1 MDTVSVVLAIVLA
14 AVCAIASIA
23 DFKVIPQVIQ
33 TMERLRLPVRLI
45 PVLGVAKLAGAIG
58 LLTGLA
64 IDALLVFTALCLTV
78 YFALATWFHVRVRD
92 DVVETAPAAA
102 LWLVSLA
109 TLFTAL

>member
-1 MDTVSVVLAIVLA
+1 MSVVLAIVLA

-45 PVLGVAKLAGAIG
+45 PVLGVAKLAGAVG
-58 LLTGLA
+58 LLAGLA
-64 IDALLVFTALCLTV
+64 IDSLLVFTAICLTV

-92 DVVETAPAAA
+92 DVVETAPAVT
-102 LWLVSLA
+102 LWAVSLA
-109 TLFTAL
+109 TLLTTL